1 MTTAAA
7 TQFLP
12 VIATASAGNDS
23 LVVSIHDIA
32 PSNREIIEPLL
43 TRLGRLGVRVCSLLV
58 VPHYHHSTLIAED
71 GGFLSWLRD
80 LEAIGHEIVIH
91 GYFHERPQRPGET
104 LRDQVMTRFY
114 TQGEGEF
121 FDLSYDEAFRRITKA
136 LEIFKTAGLN
146 PNGFIAPAW
155 LLSAE
160 GERAA
165 RDAGMEYTTRLRTV
179 LDLRSGET
187 FAARSLVYSVHNNWR
202 RAASLLWNRALLQ
215 STRDKTL
222 LRLSIHPPDCRFPV
236 IWDQI
241 ERFIREM
248 TEVRTPITYQDWIAD
263 RRRLAASPS
272 DE

>member
-12 VIATASAGNDS
+12 VIATASAKNDS

-32 PSNREIIEPLL
+32 PSNREIIEPLIV
-43 TRLGRLGVRVCSLLV
+43 RLARLGVRVCSLLV
-58 VPHYHHSTLIAED
+58 VPHYHHEKLIAED
-71 GGFLSWLRD
+71 REFLSWLRD
-80 LEAIGHEIVIH
+80 LEAAGHEIVIH

-104 LRDQVMTRFY
+104 IGAQLMTRFY

-121 FDLSYDEAFRRITKA
+121 FDMAYDEAFRRISKA
-136 LEIFKTAGLN
+136 HEVFKAAGLN
-146 PNGFIAPAW
+146 PHGFIAPAW

-179 LDLRSGET
+179 LDLRSGES
-187 FAARSLVYSVHNNWR
+187 FPARSLVYSVHNNWR
-202 RAASLLWNRALLQ
+202 RMASLLWNRALLQ
-215 STRDKTL
+215 ATRDKTL
-222 LRLSIHPPDCRFPV
+222 LRLSVHPPDCRFPV

-241 ERFIREM
+241 ERFLREM
-248 TEVRTPITYQDWIAD
+248 TEARTPTTYQDWIAEK
-263 RRRLAASPS
+263 RQRSAFPLR
-272 DE
+272 